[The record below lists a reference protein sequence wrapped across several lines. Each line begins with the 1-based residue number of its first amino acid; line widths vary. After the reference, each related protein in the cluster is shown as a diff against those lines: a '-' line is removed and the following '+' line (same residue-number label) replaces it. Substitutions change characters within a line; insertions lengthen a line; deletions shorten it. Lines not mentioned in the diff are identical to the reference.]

1 MKFRLFRKNKKPK
14 ETVDIKGGF
23 AEICNRYES
32 KLRELCV
39 DWDELTKKWDLL
51 FESLDE
57 RVRNETNET
66 LLKTPHERA
75 TASGQV
81 IISFTSVKKS
91 IKKELKKLSKTLNKE
106 QTKLLKAK
114 AKTWLEEVLGASE
127 LSRGSRF
134 LRNKHM
140 SEFSRYQR
148 KLDKLLKKKDKA
160 LKAASEQKRL
170 EQIEHEKVEQER
182 NRERNRVRET
192 QLRWAEEIRL
202 TCKTCRHT
210 QKEREEQVR
219 QLVSINST
227 LRMNM
232 KSERWTRKGD
242 KLIASGLKWKWR
254 FGESALVEMNSR
266 QRERTQLFV
275 PERCPECQF
284 PFFGRFG

>member
-14 ETVDIKGGF
+14 ETVDIESGF

-32 KLRELCV
+32 KLRELCI

-81 IISFTSVKKS
+81 IVSFTSVKKS

-114 AKTWLEEVLGASE
+114 AKTWLEEVLGTSE

-140 SEFSRYQR
+140 SEFLRYQR
-148 KLDKLLKKKDKA
+148 KLNKLLRKKDKA
-160 LKAASEQKRL
+160 LKAASQQKRL
-170 EQIEHEKVEQER
+170 EQIEHEKVEQ
-182 NRERNRVRET
+182 ERNRVRET

-210 QKEREEQVR
+210 PAEREEQVR
-219 QLVSINST
+219 QLVRTNASLARI
-227 LRMNM
+227 M
-232 KSERWTRKGD
+232 KDEGRTRKREER
-242 KLIASGLKWKWR
+242 LARTLKGVYR
-254 FGESALVEMNSR
+254 FGSSALVEMNSR
-266 QRERTQLFV
+266 QRERTQLFE

-284 PFFGRFG
+284 PFFGRYL

>member
-14 ETVDIKGGF
+14 ETVDIESGF

-32 KLRELCV
+32 KLRELCI
-39 DWDELTKKWDLL
+39 DLDELTKKWDLL

-57 RVRNETNET
+57 RVRNETNEI
-66 LLKTPHERA
+66 LLKTPNERA
-75 TASGQV
+75 TAFGQV
-81 IISFTSVKKS
+81 IISLTSVKKS

-114 AKTWLEEVLGASE
+114 AKTWVEEVLGASE

-140 SEFSRYQR
+140 SEFLRYQR
-148 KLDKLLKKKDKA
+148 KLNKLLKKKDKA
-160 LKAASEQKRL
+160 LRAASEQKRL

-182 NRERNRVRET
+182 NQERNRVRET

-210 QKEREEQVR
+210 QKEREEQV
-219 QLVSINST
+219 QLLVRLNTARLGI
-227 LRMNM
+227 M
-232 KSERWTRKGD
+232 KDEGRTRKREERLA
-242 KLIASGLKWKWR
+242 KTLKGVYR
-254 FGESALVEMNSR
+254 FGSSALVEMNSR
-266 QRERTQLFV
+266 QRERTQLFE

-284 PFFGRFG
+284 PFFGRYL

>member
-1 MKFRLFRKNKKPK
+1 MKFRLFRKNKIPK
-14 ETVDIKGGF
+14 ETVDIESGF

-32 KLRELCV
+32 KLKELCI

-66 LLKTPHERA
+66 LLKTPNERA
-75 TASGQV
+75 TAFGQV
-81 IISFTSVKKS
+81 IISLTSVKKS
-91 IKKELKKLSKTLNKE
+91 INKDLKKLGKSLDKE
-106 QTKLLKAK
+106 QTKLLRTK
-114 AKTWLEEVLGASE
+114 AKTWVQEVLGTSE
-127 LSRGSRF
+127 LSRGRRF
-134 LRNKHM
+134 LFNKHM
-140 SEFSRYQR
+140 LRASRYQR
-148 KLDKLLKKKDKA
+148 KLNKLLKKKDKA
-160 LKAASEQKRL
+160 LKTASQQKRL
-170 EQIEHEKVEQER
+170 EQIENERAEQ
-182 NRERNRVRET
+182 ERNRVRET

-219 QLVSINST
+219 QLVSINSN
-227 LRMNM
+227 LRRQM
-232 KSERWTRKGD
+232 KSEQLTRKGD

-284 PFFGRFG
+284 PFFGRYG

>member
-14 ETVDIKGGF
+14 ETVDIESGF
-23 AEICNRYES
+23 DEICNRYES

-66 LLKTPHERA
+66 LLKTPHER
-75 TASGQV
+75 TIASGQV
-81 IISFTSVKKS
+81 IVSFTSVKKS

-114 AKTWLEEVLGASE
+114 AKTWLEEVLGTSE

-134 LRNKHM
+134 LRNNHM
-140 SEFSRYQR
+140 SEFLRYRR
-148 KLDKLLKKKDKA
+148 KLNKLLKKKTKA
-160 LKAASEQKRL
+160 LKAASQQKRL

-182 NRERNRVRET
+182 NRVRET
-192 QLRWAEEIRL
+192 QLRLAEEVRL

-210 QKEREEQVR
+210 PAEREEQVR
-219 QLVSINST
+219 QLVSVNT
-227 LRMNM
+227 ALLGQM
-232 KSERWTRKGD
+232 KDEGRTRKREERRA
-242 KLIASGLKWKWR
+242 KTLKRVYR
-254 FGESALVEMNSR
+254 FGSSALVEMNSR
-266 QRERTQLFV
+266 QRERTQFFE

-284 PFFGRFG
+284 PFFGRYL

>member
-1 MKFRLFRKNKKPK
+1 MKFRLFRKNKKLK
-14 ETVDIKGGF
+14 ETVDVESGF

-114 AKTWLEEVLGASE
+114 AKTWLQEVLGASE

-148 KLDKLLKKKDKA
+148 KLNKLLKKKDKA
-160 LKAASEQKRL
+160 LKAASQKKRL
-170 EQIEHEKVEQER
+170 EQIEHEKGEQEK
-182 NRERNRVRET
+182 NRVRET
-192 QLRWAEEIRL
+192 QLRLAEEVRL

-210 QKEREEQVR
+210 PAEREEQVR
-219 QLVSINST
+219 QLVSINSHLLGT
-227 LRMNM
+227 M
-232 KSERWTRKGD
+232 KDERRTRKRD
-242 KLIASGLKWKWR
+242 ERRTRTLKRVYR
-254 FGESALVEMNSR
+254 FGSSALVEMNSR
-266 QRERTQLFV
+266 QRERTQFFA

-284 PFFGRFG
+284 PFFGRYL